1 MERRIL
7 GRTGLEVSAVGFGGG
22 GIGQVWGRTTDD
34 ESLRAIGV
42 ALERGITFFDVAP
55 GYGDGRAE
63 RVLGRGLGAV
73 RDDVVVMTKVLLEP
87 GQLDDIAGNVR
98 ANVAASLDRLAM
110 DRVDLLIIHNMVTG
124 MRGRPYGIAI
134 TPDDANRMVDA
145 MGSLVRDGRVGHL
158 GFTAWRC
165 TQAGLDALLAR
176 GDIGVLQTEVNLLNP
191 SALGPAPASAGLGV
205 MDELQRDHDDTSM
218 GPFGARGTD
227 QLQAVRRAE
236 EAGIGVVAIRPLAM
250 GMLADVVDR
259 PFDADDA
266 MRFMRRR
273 AERFHFLLDD
283 PRRRTLSATALRY
296 VIDRPGVDTVV
307 PGIKNVAEVEDALD
321 AVGLPPFTPAEEAR
335 IARIAAGDEDE
346 EGAP

>member
-1 MERRIL
+1 VERRIL

-22 GIGQVWGRTTDD
+22 GIGQVWGPTTDD

-42 ALERGITFFDVAP
+42 ALERGIIFFDVAP

-63 RVLGRGLGAV
+63 RVLGRGLGAA

-124 MRGRPYGIAI
+124 TRGRPYGIAI
-134 TPDDANRMVDA
+134 TPEDAHRMVDA
-145 MGSLVRDGRVGHL
+145 MASLVRDGRVGHL

-165 TQAGLDALLAR
+165 TQAGLDALLGR
-176 GDIGVLQTEVNLLNP
+176 DDIGVLQTEVNLLNP
-191 SALGPAPASAGLGV
+191 SALGPAPAGAGLGV

-218 GPFGARGTD
+218 GPYGARGTD
-227 QLQAVRRAE
+227 QLEAVRRAE
-236 EAGIGVVAIRPLAM
+236 AAGIGVVAIRPLAM

-259 PFDADDA
+259 PFDDDA
-266 MRFMRRR
+266 MRLMRRR
-273 AERFHFLLDD
+273 AERFRFLLDD
-283 PRRRTLSATALRY
+283 PRRRSLSATALCY

-321 AVGLPPFTPAEEAR
+321 ALGLPPFTPAEEAR
-335 IARIAAGDEDE
+335 IARIAAGEEDE
-346 EGAP
+346 EGTP